1 MTSGYGDGADRFAQQ
16 LIGDLPEVSR
26 SVVAYK
32 LGALMLSGF
41 RSCLRREPQLSSGF
55 SEFAFAPSDLSYTS
69 VPCRSISAHRDRY
82 GLQRVG

>member
-32 LGALMLSGF
+32 LGALMLSGISF
-41 RSCLRREPQLSSGF
+41 LFASRAPTQLG
-55 SEFAFAPSDLSYTS
+55 
-69 VPCRSISAHRDRY
+69 V
-82 GLQRVG
+82 